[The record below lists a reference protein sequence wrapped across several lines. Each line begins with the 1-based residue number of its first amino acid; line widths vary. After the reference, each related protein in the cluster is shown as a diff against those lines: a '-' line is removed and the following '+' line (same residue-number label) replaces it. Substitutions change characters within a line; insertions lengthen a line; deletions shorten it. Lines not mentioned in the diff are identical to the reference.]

1 MPTNLLRG
9 YLRLHGIPFSSVGFF
24 FFLIWV
30 FEVVRL
36 VKLWGNCSGAV
47 EIRVS
52 EVPVVD

>member
-1 MPTNLLRG
+1 MIDDKVDT
-9 YLRLHGIPFSSVGFF
+9 

-36 VKLWGNCSGAV
+36 VKLWEKCSGVV

>member
-1 MPTNLLRG
+1 MIDDKVDT
-9 YLRLHGIPFSSVGFF
+9 